1 MFPLS
6 QLDQNLLHNLW
17 LILFHAV
24 WQGVLVG
31 FLLWNLQKI
40 LRAKSPALRY
50 GIFVTGLWVVLLLP
64 VFTWFVTSAQQFERG
79 QQASSAS
86 TVNAEKRSASQISIS
101 ILDLPYIISNWN
113 RDEPVDSVSQSLQ
126 AHSRGQISTS
136 TSKQTSDAK
145 DAELTPLTNYQTY
158 PKFIVLTWGLGVL
171 LFSCRLLIGFLWIVS
186 ISASRSTLDVGISSR
201 IESFTLSQNWVVT
214 PRLFLS
220 AKVNEAIV
228 VGYLRPMVLIPL
240 SWTTQLTPET
250 LEAVIVHELMHI
262 RRFDLWVI
270 LVQRIAEPLL
280 FFHPAVWWISKRI
293 SIERELCCDAESV
306 RMLDSNLS
314 YAKALEQ
321 VALRLLEQ
329 SQTKT
334 LSPRWFNS
342 LLSLNFGGQKMELL
356 ARIEHVLQLSSQKRA
371 TISRRP
377 RHAVVMLIIP
387 LMVIGIGF
395 SLVQVFAGEP
405 PQDNR
410 AVETK
415 LQSPQDDQAEG
426 PGKLNEKA
434 RVEDHK
440 EKNSTKNVIFGVGVE
455 SDAGVTGE
463 LTLDESDFNK
473 LSTTPLDKKK
483 YQIHIKQENFA
494 VISKSMQIDSTSKS
508 IRLRQGQLQ
517 IRRAESTAILRAD
530 EIELRFDVLAD
541 ALSKPPNFIKAIGH
555 VKFNDGNGTDDV
567 QTFMTCDE
575 FEWDLDKNSIQMRGK
590 NIARNPLD
598 ARNDPGNS
606 VNKKDVP
613 RTPDELNK
621 LLEDSLKQLI
631 DFTYIGVSLDE
642 ALDEIGKQQLQNC
655 LVIDEISLR
664 KAEISLQQ
672 ELSLQV
678 KGISL
683 KSCLRLI
690 LEPYGA
696 SFYIDDGNFVVTS
709 KLKATH
715 HRVTRVHDLSR
726 FLNHDGFY
734 QAPRQFNDPKERLK
748 PLIEFLR
755 GESTPWELGKSTA
768 QFKPKSQQLEIIAP
782 QAQQDQANQR
792 LELLREVLEGK
803 PDTNFDHLV
812 QKASSTFHNR
822 NNVIEQSLLQL
833 AKQQQILTHQEKIGK
848 NLQQLISLDFE
859 DRPFIELLQH
869 IANHAGIN
877 IVIDDAALAEVGIS
891 SNEPITVHLDQVSVS
906 TGLNVVLRSLGL
918 TSMIEDEVLKIT
930 SSEEAEG
937 EHLVVV
943 YHVVDFT
950 GDAIETNLE
959 LVSLIELLQ
968 SVVAPH
974 SWAISGGPG
983 AITSHS
989 TTNSLVVRQVRA
1001 VHDEIEW
1008 LLRELR
1014 DVRLGKK
1021 PESLTTKTPRRT
1033 AGVKELNTSVQ
1044 FELNNATL
1052 LDALTQIRQQTGIQF
1067 YVDQQGLDEAGVS
1080 DQTIVTLKTSEA
1092 IMVKSGLALLLTPLG
1107 LGYSEDDGLIVIS
1120 SKPRCAESHKVRLY
1134 STEGKSFERS
1144 GLEEICSELKSKIAP
1159 ESWDAHGGAGVVTF
1173 DPESK
1178 TLIIRQ
1184 SDDVHKQIAEYLK

>member
-1 MFPLS
+1 MFFLS
-6 QLDQNLLHNLW
+6 QLDQNLLQNLW

-24 WQGVLVG
+24 WQGALVG
-31 FLLWNLQKI
+31 FVLWNLQKI
-40 LRAKSPALRY
+40 LRTKSLALRY

-64 VFTWFVTSAQQFERG
+64 VFTWFVTSG
-79 QQASSAS
+79 QHPQRSPETTSAS
-86 TVNAEKRSASQISIS
+86 ISKAEKNSASQISIN
-101 ILDLPYIISNWN
+101 ILDLPYVISNWN
-113 RDEPVDSVSQSLQ
+113 SVEPADPFDQRLQ
-126 AHSRGQISTS
+126 AHSRDQISPLLS
-136 TSKQTSDAK
+136 QPTSDPI
-145 DAELTPLTNYQTY
+145 DAELAPLTNFRIYT
-158 PKFIVLTWGLGVL
+158 KIIVLTWGLGVL
-171 LFSCRLLIGFLWIVS
+171 LFSCRLFIGFLWIVS

-201 IESFTLSQNWVVT
+201 IESLTLSQKWIVT

-220 AKVNEAIV
+220 PKVSEAIV

-240 SWTTQLTPET
+240 SWTTQLTPEA

-270 LVQRIAEPLL
+270 LVQRIAETLL
-280 FFHPAVWWISKRI
+280 FFHPIVWWISKRI
-293 SIERELCCDAESV
+293 SIEREHCCDAESV
-306 RMLDSNLS
+306 LFLDSNLS

-334 LSPRWFNS
+334 LSPRLFNS

-356 ARIEHVLQLSSQKRA
+356 ARIEHVLQLSSQKRT

-377 RHAVVMLIIP
+377 RHAAVMLIIP

-395 SLVQVFAGEP
+395 SLVQVFAAEP
-405 PQDNR
+405 PLKNLS
-410 AVETK
+410 VEAS
-415 LQSPQDDQAEG
+415 LQSPQETQAEE
-426 PGKLNEKA
+426 PVKQN
-434 RVEDHK
+434 VEVTVEEIK
-440 EKNSTKNVIFGVGVE
+440 EKSSTKSVILGVGVE
-455 SDAGVTGE
+455 SDAEVAGE
-463 LTLDESDFNK
+463 LTLDESNFK
-473 LSTTPLDKKK
+473 KSFTTPLDRKK

-494 VISKSMQIDSTSKS
+494 VIAKSMQIDSTSKS
-508 IRLRQGQLQ
+508 IRLKQGKLQ
-517 IRRAESTAILRAD
+517 IRSGESTANLLAD
-530 EIELRFDVLAD
+530 QIELRFDVLAD
-541 ALSKPPNFIKAIGH
+541 ALSKTPNFIKATGH
-555 VKFNDGNGTDDV
+555 VKFSDGNGPNDA

-575 FEWDLDKNSIQMRGK
+575 FAWDLDKNSIQMRGK
-590 NIARNPLD
+590 STTQDSLNTIPAPKE
-598 ARNDPGNS
+598 S
-606 VNKKDVP
+606 ENKKDVT
-613 RTPDELNK
+613 RNPDELNK
-621 LLEDSLKQLI
+621 LLEDCLKQPI
-631 DFTYIGVSLDE
+631 DFTYIGVSLDQ
-642 ALDEIGKQQLQNC
+642 ALVEIGKNQLKNC
-655 LVIDEISLR
+655 LVMDEISLR
-664 KAEISLQQ
+664 KAGISLQQ

-678 KGISL
+678 EGISL
-683 KSCLRLI
+683 GSCLQLI

-696 SFYIDDGNFVVTS
+696 SFYIDNGNFVVTS

-715 HRVTRVHDLSR
+715 HRVTRVHNLSR

-734 QAPRQFNDPKERLK
+734 QAPRPFDDPKERLK

-782 QAQQDQANQR
+782 QAQQDQTNQR
-792 LELLREVLEGK
+792 LELLRKVLEGN

-812 QKASSTFHNR
+812 QKASSTFHNK

-833 AKQQQILTHQEKIGK
+833 AKQQQILTHQEKIGQ

-859 DRPFIELLQH
+859 DRPFSELLQH

-906 TGLNVVLRSLGL
+906 TGLNVVLRSLDL
-918 TSMIEDEVLKIT
+918 SSMIEDEVLKII
-930 SSEEAEG
+930 SSEQAEG

-943 YHVVDFT
+943 YQVEDLT

-959 LVSLIELLQ
+959 IVSLIELLQ

-989 TTNSLVVRQVRA
+989 ATNCLVVRQVRA

-1008 LLRELR
+1008 LLQELR
-1014 DVRLGKK
+1014 DARLGKK
-1021 PESLTTKTPRRT
+1021 PESLTAKTPQRT
-1033 AGVKELNTSVQ
+1033 AGVKNLNSSVQ
-1044 FELNNATL
+1044 FELNNVTL

-1080 DQTIVTLKTSEA
+1080 GQTIVTLKTSEA
-1092 IMVKSGLALLLTPLG
+1092 IMIKSGLSLLLTPLG

-1120 SKPRCAESHKVRLY
+1120 SKQRCAEPHQVRLY

-1144 GLEEICSELKSKIAP
+1144 GLEEICNELKSKIAP
-1159 ESWDAHGGAGVVTF
+1159 ESWDSHGGAGVATF